1 MGWADAPKVEGNKW
15 ASAPAVEGQ
24 AIAPLSSAPTASQRA
39 YMEDRLRG
47 EMPAPVP
54 MDLQRVAEQ
63 KATDAT
69 MLRGVADSAARAAQP
84 SLGADLLISAG
95 SGVSRG
101 VTGLLDLP
109 KTVAGIGKSFGANA
123 AERLGGEAVRKGFE
137 VGFSASPSGLIAK
150 LPSVTESVD
159 KATGGYLSYEP
170 STTAGDYVQTAG
182 EFLPAGASGG
192 IVRGVLAPAI
202 MSETAGQ
209 LTEGTAAEPY
219 ARVAGALAGP
229 AMASGL
235 ERLGRNVISP
245 NAGADAARLRMA
257 KQLEDA
263 GIPITAGQRVGNEA
277 LRRQEALTGAGQ
289 RIAGTQNEAL
299 TRAAL
304 KTVGVTADRATPDVL
319 NRAARSI
326 GKVFD
331 DVTDGVDITP
341 DAAAVTRLNN
351 AVETYTQLSAGG
363 TAPVI
368 SNVFRETQKAFRANN
383 TIPAS
388 TLKVWRSRLS
398 SLTTSKDT
406 ETRAA
411 AIEALSTVDDMIA
424 GALRAAGR
432 ESDLARLATARQQ
445 YRNFLA
451 VQKAAS
457 AASAGDG
464 VLTAAQLR
472 NAVASQGRAA
482 YAQGRRGEL
491 ADLARAGRVVLEP
504 LPNSGTAQNLMA
516 MGLPQTASG
525 GVGATI
531 AGIVSGGNP
540 LAIAGGGAL
549 GTMMPPAIRAA
560 KMTPLGQ
567 RYLSNQLAA
576 PYTAPTN
583 APYSR
588 AFLNALAQNGGN

>member
-1 MGWADAPKVEGNKW
+1 MMTDEQKRALAMAAARKRLKAKADP
-15 ASAPAVEGQ
+15 
-24 AIAPLSSAPTASQRA
+24 QRA
-39 YMEDRLRG
+39 YMEARARG

-84 SLGADLLISAG
+84 SLGADLLMSAG

-109 KTVAGIGKSFGANA
+109 KTIAGIGQEFGASV
-123 AERLGGEAVRKGFE
+123 AEKIGGEGARRGFE
-137 VGFSASPSGLIAK
+137 AGFSATPTGIIAS
-150 LPSVTESVD
+150 LPSVTKNVD
-159 KATGGYLSYEP
+159 AATGGYLSYEP
-170 STTAGDYVQTAG
+170 ATTAGEYTQTAG

-229 AMASGL
+229 AVASGL

-257 KQLEDA
+257 AQLEAA

-289 RIAGTQNEAL
+289 KIASTQNEAL

-319 NRAARSI
+319 NRAARNI

-331 DVTDGVDITP
+331 DVTDGVDVMP
-341 DAAAVTRLNN
+341 DAANVTRLNE

-363 TAPVI
+363 TAPAI
-368 SNVFRETQKAFRANN
+368 ANIFRETQKAFRANS

-411 AIEALSTVDDMIA
+411 AIDALSAVDDMIA

-432 ESDLARLATARQQ
+432 ETDLARLATARQQ
-445 YRNFLA
+445 YRNLLA
-451 VQKAAS
+451 VQKAAG
-457 AASAGDG
+457 AAGAGDG

-472 NAVASQGRAA
+472 NAVASQGRVA
-482 YAQGRRGEL
+482 YVQGRRGPL
-491 ADLARAGRVVLEP
+491 ADLARAGRVVMDP
-504 LPNSGTAQNLMA
+504 LPNSGTAQNLSA
-516 MGLPQTASG
+516 MGLPMVTQ
-525 GVGATI
+525 
-531 AGIVSGGNP
+531 
-540 LAIAGGGAL
+540 GGAGAYL
-549 GTMMPPAIRAA
+549 GSVVGGPAGALVGSVAGAAAPYAVRAA

-576 PYTAPTN
+576 PYAAPTN

>member
-1 MGWADAPKVEGNKW
+1 MADRDQILKALRKAHAAGDSVAARRLAAMAKAAQ
-15 ASAPAVEGQ
+15 ASPQ
-24 AIAPLSSAPTASQRA
+24 QS
-39 YMEDRLRG
+39 YMEARARG

-69 MLRGVADSAARAAQP
+69 MLRGVADSAAEVAQP
-84 SLGADLLISAG
+84 SLGADLLMSAG

-109 KTVAGIGKSFGANA
+109 RTLARLPMQLGSNV
-123 AERLGGEAVRKGFE
+123 AERLGGEGARKGFE
-137 VGFSASPSGLIAK
+137 SAFSATPSGLIAN
-150 LPSVTESVD
+150 LPSVTENVD
-159 KATGGYLSYEP
+159 AATGGYLSYEP
-170 STTAGDYVQTAG
+170 STTAGDYTQTVG
-182 EFLPAGASGG
+182 EFLPAGTGGG

-219 ARVAGALAGP
+219 ARFAGALAGL
-229 AMASGL
+229 AAAGGL
-235 ERLGRNVISP
+235 ERLVRSVISP

-263 GIPITAGQRVGNEA
+263 GIPITAGQRVGNES

-289 RIAGTQNEAL
+289 KVAATQNEAL

-331 DVTDGVDITP
+331 DVLTDVAVVPTKPITQRIAQVVD
-341 DAAAVTRLNN
+341 DYRLNAPAN
-351 AVETYTQLSAGG
+351 DAVPL
-363 TAPVI
+363 V
-368 SNVFRETQKAFRANN
+368 REIAKRVKEGQ
-383 TIPAS
+383 TIPAQTVS
-388 TLKVWRSRLS
+388 KWRSSLS
-398 SLTTSKDT
+398 KATTSQNAA
-406 ETRAA
+406 TREA
-411 AIEALSTVDDMIA
+411 AIEMLNAVDDMIA
-424 GALRAAGR
+424 EGLRAAGR
-432 ESDLARLATARQQ
+432 DADLARLVTARSQ

-451 VQKAAS
+451 VQKAAG
-457 AASAGDG
+457 AAGAGDG

-472 NAVASQGRAA
+472 SAVASQGRAA
-482 YAQGRRGEL
+482 YAQGRRGPL
-491 ADLARAGRVVLEP
+491 AELARAGRVVMDP
-504 LPNSGTAQNLMA
+504 LPNSGTAQNLSA
-516 MGLPQTASG
+516 MGVPMVTQG
-525 GVGATI
+525 GAGAYLGSLVGGPVGAAVGSV
-531 AGIVSGGNP
+531 AGAAAPYAVRS
-540 LAIAGGGAL
+540 
-549 GTMMPPAIRAA
+549 A

-576 PYTAPTN
+576 PYAAPTN